1 MPKDLHELPKLRE
14 SISYLYF
21 EHAIIEQNDSSILVI
36 REDGQ
41 IPVPVSSVTCLLL
54 GPGTRANLPHARGDE
69 PCPITSLR
77 WNVVICPTHVGMNRI

>member
-1 MPKDLHELPKLRE
+1 MPKDLHELPKLRD

-54 GPGTRANLPHARGDE
+54 GPGSRANLPHARGDE
-69 PCPITSLR
+69 PARPAYFY
-77 WNVVICPTHVGMNRI
+77 